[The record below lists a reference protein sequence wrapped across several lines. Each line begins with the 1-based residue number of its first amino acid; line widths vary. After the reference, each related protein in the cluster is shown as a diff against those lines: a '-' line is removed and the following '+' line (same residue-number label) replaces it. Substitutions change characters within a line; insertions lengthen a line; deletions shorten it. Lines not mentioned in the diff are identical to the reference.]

1 MSGEANKGLI
11 QKYGHVNLRLRS
23 MLVRANLQQVIGLV
37 LLFIIAAIISP
48 VANRTGQNIFLSGVN
63 LTDIM
68 RQVSEKGIIALGM
81 TFVILTG
88 GIDLS
93 VGSLLALSA
102 TFTANTLTKW
112 KPGMAWGTEI
122 FIVIV
127 LALVI
132 CTAFGALQGTLIAK
146 LKVQPF
152 IITLAGMIGI
162 RGFARF
168 LTTNGNIDIGF
179 GDDISALFAK
189 TIQNK
194 AVVICVFIG
203 LAIIFGII
211 LARTVF
217 GLQVKSVGDNPV
229 ASRYA
234 GLPVTKTLIYT
245 YAISGFLVG
254 IAGVLH
260 CAQNHQGNPNDGVS
274 YELDAIASVVIG
286 GTSMTGG
293 KGTIT
298 GTIIGAFIL
307 GILTNIFR
315 LKGVDINVEMMCKSV
330 IIVIAVWLQMPRKV
344 KGAVKRQTIA
354 SVQ

>member
-1 MSGEANKGLI
+1 
-11 QKYGHVNLRLRS
+11 
-23 MLVRANLQQVIGLV
+23 
-37 LLFIIAAIISP
+37 
-48 VANRTGQNIFLSGVN
+48 
-63 LTDIM
+63 M

-81 TFVILTG
+81 TYVILTG

-93 VGSLLALSA
+93 VGSVLALSA
-102 TFTANTLTKW
+102 TFTANALTNWKTDMSWPIEITLVIL
-112 KPGMAWGTEI
+112 MA
-122 FIVIV
+122 
-127 LALVI
+127 LAI
-132 CTAFGALQGTLIAK
+132 CTAFGTLQGTLIAK

-168 LTTNGNIDIGF
+168 LTTNANIDIGF

-194 AVVICVFIG
+194 TIVIAAFAV
-203 LAIIFGII
+203 LALIFGVI

-229 ASRYA
+229 AARYA
-234 GLPVTKTLIYT
+234 GLPVTRTLIYT

-254 IAGVLH
+254 IAGILH
-260 CAQNHQGNPNDGVS
+260 CAQNHQGNPNDGAS

-286 GTSMTGG
+286 GTNMSGG

-315 LKGVDINVEMMCKSV
+315 LRGVDINVEMMCKSV
-330 IIVIAVWLQMPRKV
+330 IIVVAVWLQMPRKI
-344 KGAVKRQTIA
+344 KTALKKQAAGRN
-354 SVQ
+354 

>member
-1 MSGEANKGLI
+1 MGDNIINSIKTRGKNFLAAGNF
-11 QKYGHVNLRLRS
+11 
-23 MLVRANLQQVIGLV
+23 QQIIGL
-37 LLFIIAAIISP
+37 LLIFIIAAIISP
-48 VANRTGQNIFLSGVN
+48 VSRRTGENIFLSGAN
-63 LTDIM
+63 LSDIM

-102 TFTANTLTKW
+102 TFVANTLTYW
-112 KPGMAWGTEI
+112 KSGMAWPLEI
-122 FIVIV
+122 SLVIIM
-127 LALVI
+127 ALVI
-132 CTAFGALQGTLIAK
+132 CTAFGILQGTLIAK

-152 IITLAGMIGI
+152 IVTLAGMIGI

-168 LTTNGNIDIGF
+168 MTTNSNIDIGF
-179 GDDISALFAK
+179 GNDISSLFAK
-189 TIQNK
+189 TVQSRFI
-194 AVVICVFIG
+194 VIGTFIT
-203 LAIIFGII
+203 LALIFGII

-229 ASRYA
+229 AARYA
-234 GLPVTKTLIYT
+234 GLPVTKTLVFT

-254 IAGVLH
+254 VAGILH
-260 CAQNHQGNPNDGVS
+260 CAQNHQGNPNDGVA
-274 YELDAIASVVIG
+274 YELDAIAAVVIG
-286 GTSMTGG
+286 GTNMKGG
-293 KGTIT
+293 KGTIA

-330 IIVIAVWLQMPRKV
+330 IIVIAVWLQMPRKA
-344 KGAVKRQTIA
+344 KGVRKQVIKGI
-354 SVQ
+354 

>member
-1 MSGEANKGLI
+1 MANRIIDLFKSQRKKIFAAG
-11 QKYGHVNLRLRS
+11 
-23 MLVRANLQQVIGLV
+23 NLQQILGLA
-37 LLFIIAAIISP
+37 LLFIIAALISP
-48 VANRTGQNIFLSGVN
+48 VSRRSGQNIFLSIDN

-93 VGSLLALSA
+93 VGSVLALSA
-102 TFTANTLTKW
+102 TFTAKMLTAW
-112 KPGMAWGTEI
+112 KPVGMIWPVEI
-122 FIVIV
+122 TVVIIM
-127 LALVI
+127 AMAM
-132 CTAFGALQGTLIAK
+132 CTAFGALQGTLIAR

-168 LTTNGNIDIGF
+168 LTTNENIDIGF
-179 GDDISALFAK
+179 GQDISSLFAN
-189 TIQNK
+189 TVSNK
-194 AVVICVFIG
+194 AIVISVFIV
-203 LAIIFGII
+203 LAIVFGII

-229 ASRYA
+229 AARYA
-234 GLPVTKTLIYT
+234 GLPVTRTLIFT
-245 YAISGFLVG
+245 YAISGLLVG

-286 GTSMTGG
+286 GTSMSGG

-307 GILTNIFR
+307 GILTNMFR
-315 LKGVDINVEMMCKSV
+315 LKGVDINVEMMFKSV
-330 IIVIAVWLQMPRKV
+330 IIVIAVWMQMPRRT
-344 KGAVKRQTIA
+344 KRAAKQQIKTA
-354 SVQ
+354 

>member
-1 MSGEANKGLI
+1 MSGETNKGII
-11 QKYGHVNLRLRS
+11 QKYNAIYIRLRS
-23 MLVRANLQQVIGLV
+23 ILARANFQQVIGLV
-37 LLFIIAAIISP
+37 LLFIIAAVISP
-48 VANRTGQNIFLSGVN
+48 VANRTGQNIFLSGAN

-68 RQVSEKGIIALGM
+68 RQVSEKGIMALGM

-102 TFTANTLTKW
+102 TFTANTLTNW
-112 KPGMAWGTEI
+112 KTDMAWGMEI

-168 LTTNGNIDIGF
+168 LTTNANIDIGF

-194 AVVICVFIG
+194 TIVICTFIG
-203 LAIIFGII
+203 LALIFGII

-217 GLQVKSVGDNPV
+217 GLQVKSVGDNPT

-254 IAGVLH
+254 IAGILH

-274 YELDAIASVVIG
+274 YELDAIAAVVIG

-330 IIVIAVWLQMPRKV
+330 IIVIAVWLQMPRKA
-344 KGAVKRQTIA
+344 KGAVKRQSA
-354 SVQ
+354 GSVN

>member
-1 MSGEANKGLI
+1 MGNTFIDYIKSRRKTIIAAG
-11 QKYGHVNLRLRS
+11 
-23 MLVRANLQQVIGLV
+23 NLQQFAGLI

-48 VANRTGQNIFLSGVN
+48 VANRTGQNIFLSGDN

-102 TFTANTLTKW
+102 TFTANTLTNW
-112 KPGMAWGTEI
+112 KANMAWPLEI
-122 FIVIV
+122 SIIIIMA
-127 LALVI
+127 LAI
-132 CTAFGALQGTLIAK
+132 CTAFGVLQGTLIAR

-168 LTTNGNIDIGF
+168 LTTNANIDIGF

-194 AVVICVFIG
+194 AIVICTFAG
-203 LAIIFGII
+203 LALIFGVI

-217 GLQVKSVGDNPV
+217 GLQVKSVGDNST
-229 ASRYA
+229 AARYA
-234 GLPVTKTLIYT
+234 GLPVVKTLIFT

-286 GTSMTGG
+286 GTIMTGG

-315 LKGVDINVEMMCKSV
+315 LKGVDINVEMMAKSV
-330 IIVIAVWLQMPRKV
+330 IIVIAVWLQMPRKA
-344 KGAVKRQTIA
+344 KGIKQIPAKGN
-354 SVQ
+354 

>member
-1 MSGEANKGLI
+1 MGSRFVDFLKSLR
-11 QKYGHVNLRLRS
+11 KNLF
-23 MLVRANLQQVIGLV
+23 VIGNFQQVIGLV

-48 VANRTGQNIFLSGVN
+48 VARRTGQNIFLSGAN

-102 TFTANTLTKW
+102 TFTANTLTYW
-112 KPGMAWGTEI
+112 KTNMSWPLEI
-122 FIVIV
+122 SMVIIM
-127 LALVI
+127 ALVI
-132 CTAFGALQGTLIAK
+132 CTAFGTLQGTLIAK

-152 IITLAGMIGI
+152 IVTLAGMIGI

-168 LTTNGNIDIGF
+168 LTTNSNIDIGF

-194 AVVICVFIG
+194 AIVICTFAM
-203 LAIIFGII
+203 LALIFGII

-229 ASRYA
+229 AARYA

-254 IAGVLH
+254 IAGILH

-286 GTSMTGG
+286 GTNMSGG
-293 KGTIT
+293 RGTIT

-315 LKGVDINVEMMCKSV
+315 LKGVDINVEMMCKSA
-330 IIVIAVWLQMPRKV
+330 IIVIAVWLQMPRRAKGVKKHTV
-344 KGAVKRQTIA
+344 KGN
-354 SVQ
+354 

>member
-1 MSGEANKGLI
+1 MGGTINGLK
-11 QKYGHVNLRLRS
+11 QRYGSLLA
-23 MLVRANLQQVIGLV
+23 RANLQQSLGLV
-37 LLFIIAAIISP
+37 LLFILATIISP
-48 VANRTGQNIFLSGVN
+48 RQRGTGMIIFLSGAN
-63 LTDIM
+63 LSDIL
-68 RQVSEKGIIALGM
+68 RQVSENGIIALGM

-93 VGSLLALSA
+93 VGSILALSA
-102 TFTANTLTKW
+102 TFTAKMLTEW
-112 KPGMAWGTEI
+112 KPALSWPIEIAAIILMAL
-122 FIVIV
+122 FIT
-127 LALVI
+127 
-132 CTAFGALQGTLIAK
+132 TAFGALQGTLIAK

-152 IITLAGMIGI
+152 IITLAGMIGL

-168 LTTNGNIDIGF
+168 LTTNANIDIGF
-179 GDDISALFAK
+179 GDDIAAFFTK
-189 TIQNK
+189 TISK
-194 AVVICVFIG
+194 PIVIATFIL
-203 LAIIFGII
+203 LAIIFGLI

-234 GLPVTKTLIYT
+234 GLPVSKTLVYT

-254 IAGVLH
+254 IAGILH

-274 YELDAIASVVIG
+274 YELDAIAAVVIG
-286 GTSMTGG
+286 GTSMSGG
-293 KGTIT
+293 KGTIP

-330 IIVIAVWLQMPRKV
+330 IIVIAVWLQMPRKAKSTAGKQV
-344 KGAVKRQTIA
+344 FSGN
-354 SVQ
+354 

>member
-1 MSGEANKGLI
+1 MGGETNRRLI
-11 QKYGHVNLRLRS
+11 QKYGHINLRLRS
-23 MLVRANLQQVIGLV
+23 MFARANLQQVIGLA
-37 LLFIIAAIISP
+37 LLFIVAALISP
-48 VANRTGQNIFLSGVN
+48 VANRTGQNIFLSGAN

-112 KPGMAWGTEI
+112 KPGIAWGTEI
-122 FIVIV
+122 FIVVV

-132 CTAFGALQGTLIAK
+132 CTAFGTLQGALIAK

-152 IITLAGMIGI
+152 IVTLAGMIGI

-168 LTTNGNIDIGF
+168 LTTNANIDIGF

-194 AVVICVFIG
+194 TIVICTFIG

-229 ASRYA
+229 ASLYA

-274 YELDAIASVVIG
+274 YELDAIAAVVIG

-344 KGAVKRQTIA
+344 KNAARRQVTIN
-354 SVQ
+354 VQ

>member
-1 MSGEANKGLI
+1 MGSK
-11 QKYGHVNLRLRS
+11 
-23 MLVRANLQQVIGLV
+23 VIGFIKAKGKNLFTAGNFQQIV
-37 LLFIIAAIISP
+37 GLLAIFIIAAIISP
-48 VANRTGQNIFLSGVN
+48 VSRRTGQNIFLSGAN
-63 LTDIM
+63 LSDIM

-102 TFTANTLTKW
+102 TFTAYTLTYW
-112 KPGMAWGTEI
+112 NLGLAWPLQIT
-122 FIVIV
+122 VIII
-127 LALVI
+127 LALAI

-152 IITLAGMIGI
+152 IVTLAGMIGI

-168 LTTNGNIDIGF
+168 MTTNSNIDIGF
-179 GDDISALFAK
+179 GNDITALFAK
-189 TIQNK
+189 SIQNRV
-194 AVVICVFIG
+194 VVIGTFIA
-203 LAIIFGII
+203 LALIFGTI

-217 GLQVKSVGDNPV
+217 GMQVKSVGDNPV
-229 ASRYA
+229 AARYA
-234 GLPVTKTLIYT
+234 GLPISKTLIFT

-254 IAGVLH
+254 VAGILH
-260 CAQNHQGNPNDGVS
+260 CAQNHQGNPNDGVA
-274 YELDAIASVVIG
+274 YELDAIAAVVIG
-286 GTSMTGG
+286 GTNMRGG
-293 KGTIT
+293 KGTIA

-330 IIVIAVWLQMPRKV
+330 IIVIAVWLQIPKRV
-344 KGAVKRQTIA
+344 KGIRKQA
-354 SVQ
+354 SKVN

>member
-1 MSGEANKGLI
+1 MGARIIEFFKSRRKLFFTVGNF
-11 QKYGHVNLRLRS
+11 
-23 MLVRANLQQVIGLV
+23 QQVIGLV

-48 VANRTGQNIFLSGVN
+48 VASRTGQNIFLSGAN

-81 TFVILTG
+81 TYVILTG

-93 VGSLLALSA
+93 VGSVLALSA
-102 TFTANTLTKW
+102 TFTANTLTYW
-112 KPGMAWGTEI
+112 KPVNMSWPVEI
-122 FIVIV
+122 CIVIIMA
-127 LALVI
+127 LAI
-132 CTAFGALQGTLIAK
+132 CTAFGTLQGTLIAK

-152 IITLAGMIGI
+152 IVTLAGMIGI

-168 LTTNGNIDIGF
+168 LTTNANIDIGF

-194 AVVICVFIG
+194 TIVIATFAA
-203 LAIIFGII
+203 LALIFGII

-229 ASRYA
+229 AARYA

-245 YAISGFLVG
+245 YAISGLLVG

-286 GTSMTGG
+286 STNMSGG

-330 IIVIAVWLQMPRKV
+330 IIVIAVWLQMPRKAKSVV
-344 KGAVKRQTIA
+344 KKQGTGRN
-354 SVQ
+354 

>member
-1 MSGEANKGLI
+1 MS
-11 QKYGHVNLRLRS
+11 
-23 MLVRANLQQVIGLV
+23 VRIIESLQSRRKLLFTVGNFQQVIGLV
-37 LLFIIAAIISP
+37 LLFIVAAIISP
-48 VANRTGQNIFLSGVN
+48 VASRSGQNIFLSGAN

-81 TFVILTG
+81 TYVILTG

-93 VGSLLALSA
+93 VGSVLALSA
-102 TFTANTLTKW
+102 TFTANTLTYW
-112 KPGMAWGTEI
+112 KPAGMSWPVEI
-122 FIVIV
+122 F
-127 LALVI
+127 LVI
-132 CTAFGALQGTLIAK
+132 IMALAISTAFGTLQGTLIAK

-168 LTTNGNIDIGF
+168 LTTNANIDIGF

-194 AVVICVFIG
+194 TIIIAAFAV

-229 ASRYA
+229 AARYA
-234 GLPVTKTLIYT
+234 GLPVTRTLIYT
-245 YAISGFLVG
+245 YAISGLLVG

-286 GTSMTGG
+286 GTSMSGG
-293 KGTIT
+293 KGTIA

-330 IIVIAVWLQMPRKV
+330 IIVVAVWLQMPRKA
-344 KGAVKRQTIA
+344 KNALKKQTA
-354 SVQ
+354 NRN

>member
-1 MSGEANKGLI
+1 MGGETNNGI
-11 QKYGHVNLRLRS
+11 RQKYNTINLRLRS
-23 MLVRANLQQVIGLV
+23 ILARANFQQLIGLV
-37 LLFIIAAIISP
+37 LLFIIAAVISP
-48 VANRTGQNIFLSGVN
+48 VANRTGQNIFLSGAN

-102 TFTANTLTKW
+102 TFTANTLTNW
-112 KPGMAWGTEI
+112 KTDMAWGMEI
-122 FIVIV
+122 VMVIV
-127 LALVI
+127 FALII

-152 IITLAGMIGI
+152 IVTLAGMIGI

-168 LTTNGNIDIGF
+168 LTTNANIDIGF
-179 GDDISALFAK
+179 GEDISALFAK

-194 AVVICVFIG
+194 TIVICTFIA
-203 LAIIFGII
+203 LALIFGII

-217 GLQVKSVGDNPV
+217 GLHVKSVGDNPI

-245 YAISGFLVG
+245 YAISAFLVG
-254 IAGVLH
+254 IAGILH

-330 IIVIAVWLQMPRKV
+330 IIVIAVCLQMPRNV
-344 KGAVKRQTIA
+344 KGAVKPGATA
-354 SVQ
+354 N

>member
-1 MSGEANKGLI
+1 
-11 QKYGHVNLRLRS
+11 
-23 MLVRANLQQVIGLV
+23 
-37 LLFIIAAIISP
+37 
-48 VANRTGQNIFLSGVN
+48 
-63 LTDIM
+63 M

-81 TFVILTG
+81 TYVILTG

-93 VGSLLALSA
+93 VGSVLALSA
-102 TFTANTLTKW
+102 TFTANTLTNW
-112 KPGMAWGTEI
+112 KPDMSWPVEITLVILMA
-122 FIVIV
+122 
-127 LALVI
+127 LAI
-132 CTAFGALQGTLIAK
+132 CTAFGTLQGTLIAK

-168 LTTNGNIDIGF
+168 LTTNANIDIGF
-179 GDDISALFAK
+179 GNDISALFAK

-194 AVVICVFIG
+194 TIVIATFAV
-203 LAIIFGII
+203 LALIFGVI

-229 ASRYA
+229 AARYA

-245 YAISGFLVG
+245 YAISGLLVG

-274 YELDAIASVVIG
+274 YELDAIAAVVIG
-286 GTSMTGG
+286 GTNMSGG

-315 LKGVDINVEMMCKSV
+315 LRGVDINVEMMCKSV
-330 IIVIAVWLQMPRKV
+330 IIVVAVWLQMPRKA
-344 KGAVKRQTIA
+344 KNTIKKQTA
-354 SVQ
+354 GRN

>member
-1 MSGEANKGLI
+1 MSGETNKGIL
-11 QKYGHVNLRLRS
+11 QKYNTINIRLRS
-23 MLVRANLQQVIGLV
+23 ILARANFQQVIGLV
-37 LLFIIAAIISP
+37 LLFIIAAVISP
-48 VANRTGQNIFLSGVN
+48 VANRTGQNIFLSGAN

-93 VGSLLALSA
+93 VGSVLALSA
-102 TFTANTLTKW
+102 TFTANTLTNW
-112 KPGMAWGTEI
+112 KTDMSWPMEICVVIIMA
-122 FIVIV
+122 
-127 LALVI
+127 LAI

-168 LTTNGNIDIGF
+168 LTTNANIDIGF

-194 AVVICVFIG
+194 TIVIATFAV
-203 LAIIFGII
+203 LALIFGVI

-229 ASRYA
+229 AARYA
-234 GLPVTKTLIYT
+234 GLPVSKTLIIT

-254 IAGVLH
+254 VAGVLH

-286 GTSMTGG
+286 GTSMSGG

-330 IIVIAVWLQMPRKV
+330 IIVIAVWLQMPRKAKSTV
-344 KGAVKRQTIA
+344 KKQTA
-354 SVQ
+354 ERN

>member
-1 MSGEANKGLI
+1 MGAKFFSSVKTKG
-11 QKYGHVNLRLRS
+11 KNLF
-23 MLVRANLQQVIGLV
+23 AAGNYQQIIGLL
-37 LLFIIAAIISP
+37 LLFIIAAILSP
-48 VANRTGQNIFLSGVN
+48 VNRRTGQNIFLSAAN
-63 LTDIM
+63 LSDIM

-102 TFTANTLTKW
+102 TFTANTLTYW
-112 KPGMAWGTEI
+112 KSGMAWPLEI
-122 FIVIV
+122 SIIIIM
-127 LALVI
+127 ALVI
-132 CTAFGALQGTLIAK
+132 CTAFGTLQGTLIAK

-168 LTTNGNIDIGF
+168 MTTNSNIDIGF

-189 TIQNK
+189 TIQNRVIVIGTFIAL
-194 AVVICVFIG
+194 AV
-203 LAIIFGII
+203 IFGII

-217 GLQVKSVGDNPV
+217 GMQVKSVGDNPV
-229 ASRYA
+229 AARYA

-254 IAGVLH
+254 VAGILH
-260 CAQNHQGNPNDGVS
+260 CAQNHQGNPNDGMA
-274 YELDAIASVVIG
+274 YELDAIAAVVIG
-286 GTSMTGG
+286 GTNMRGG

-330 IIVIAVWLQMPRKV
+330 IIVIAVWLQMPRRIKGIKKQATKV
-344 KGAVKRQTIA
+344 N
-354 SVQ
+354 

>member
-1 MSGEANKGLI
+1 MGAQVIEFIKSRRKTIAAGNF
-11 QKYGHVNLRLRS
+11 
-23 MLVRANLQQVIGLV
+23 QQVIGLV
-37 LLFIIAAIISP
+37 LLFIIAALISP
-48 VANRTGQNIFLSGVN
+48 VARRTGQNIFLSGAN

-102 TFTANTLTKW
+102 TFTANTLTYW
-112 KPGMAWGTEI
+112 KTGMSWPLEI
-122 FIVIV
+122 AIVIV
-127 LALVI
+127 MTLAI
-132 CTAFGALQGTLIAK
+132 CTAFGTLQGTLIAK

-168 LTTNGNIDIGF
+168 LTTNSNIDIGF
-179 GDDISALFAK
+179 GDDIASLFAK

-194 AVVICVFIG
+194 AIVICTFIA
-203 LAIIFGII
+203 LALIFGII

-229 ASRYA
+229 AARYA
-234 GLPVTKTLIYT
+234 GLPVTKTLIFT
-245 YAISGFLVG
+245 YAISGLLVG

-260 CAQNHQGNPNDGVS
+260 CAQNHQGNPNDGMS

-286 GTSMTGG
+286 GTNMTGG

-330 IIVIAVWLQMPRKV
+330 IIVIAVWLQMPRKARGV
-344 KGAVKRQTIA
+344 RKQLTPGN
-354 SVQ
+354 

>member
-1 MSGEANKGLI
+1 MGNTFIDYIKSRRKTIIAAG
-11 QKYGHVNLRLRS
+11 
-23 MLVRANLQQVIGLV
+23 NLQQFAGLI

-48 VANRTGQNIFLSGVN
+48 VANRTGQNIFLSGDN

-102 TFTANTLTKW
+102 TFTANTLTNW
-112 KPGMAWGTEI
+112 KANMAWPLEI
-122 FIVIV
+122 SIIIIMA
-127 LALVI
+127 LAI
-132 CTAFGALQGTLIAK
+132 CTAFGVLQGTLIAK

-168 LTTNGNIDIGF
+168 LTTNANIDIGF

-194 AVVICVFIG
+194 AIVICTFAG
-203 LAIIFGII
+203 LALIFGVI

-217 GLQVKSVGDNPV
+217 GLQVKSVGDNST
-229 ASRYA
+229 AARYA
-234 GLPVTKTLIYT
+234 GLPVVKTLIFT

-286 GTSMTGG
+286 GTIMTGG

-315 LKGVDINVEMMCKSV
+315 LKGVDINVEMMAKSV
-330 IIVIAVWLQMPRKV
+330 IIVIAVWLQMPRKA
-344 KGAVKRQTIA
+344 KGIKQISAKGN
-354 SVQ
+354 

>member
-1 MSGEANKGLI
+1 MAQFIDFIKSR
-11 QKYGHVNLRLRS
+11 QKTFI
-23 MLVRANLQQVIGLV
+23 RAGNFQQIIGLV

-48 VANRTGQNIFLSGVN
+48 VAHRTGQNIFLSGAN

-102 TFTANTLTKW
+102 TFTANTLTYW
-112 KPGMAWGTEI
+112 KTNLSWPLEISMVIIMA
-122 FIVIV
+122 
-127 LALVI
+127 LAI
-132 CTAFGALQGTLIAK
+132 CTAFGILQGTLIAK

-168 LTTNGNIDIGF
+168 LTTNSNIDIGF
-179 GDDISALFAK
+179 GDDISSLFAK

-194 AVVICVFIG
+194 TIVICTFIA
-203 LAIIFGII
+203 LALIFGII

-217 GLQVKSVGDNPV
+217 GLQVKSVGDNRV
-229 ASRYA
+229 AAHYA
-234 GLPVTKTLIYT
+234 GLPVTKTLIFT
-245 YAISGFLVG
+245 YAISGLLVG
-254 IAGVLH
+254 VAGILH

-274 YELDAIASVVIG
+274 YELDAIAAVVIG
-286 GTSMTGG
+286 GTNMSGG
-293 KGTIT
+293 KGAIT

-315 LKGVDINVEMMCKSV
+315 LKGVDINMEMMCKSV
-330 IIVIAVWLQMPRKV
+330 IIVIAVWLQMPQKI
-344 KGAVKRQTIA
+344 KGPGAKQKKGIDR
-354 SVQ
+354 S

>member
-1 MSGEANKGLI
+1 
-11 QKYGHVNLRLRS
+11 
-23 MLVRANLQQVIGLV
+23 LV
-37 LLFIIAAIISP
+37 LLFILAALISP
-48 VANRTGQNIFLSGVN
+48 RQRGTGMNIFLSGAN
-63 LTDIM
+63 LSDIL
-68 RQVSEKGIIALGM
+68 RQVSENGIIALGM

-93 VGSLLALSA
+93 VGSILALSA
-102 TFTANTLTKW
+102 TFTAKMLTEW
-112 KPGMAWGTEI
+112 KPPLSWTFEI
-122 FIVIV
+122 VAIIF
-127 LALVI
+127 LALFI
-132 CTAFGALQGTLIAK
+132 TTAFGALQGTLIAR

-152 IITLAGMIGI
+152 IITLAGMIGL

-168 LTTNGNIDIGF
+168 LTTNANIDIGF

-189 TIQNK
+189 TISNK
-194 AVVICVFIG
+194 SIVIGTFIV
-203 LAIIFGII
+203 LAIIFGFI

-217 GLQVKSVGDNPV
+217 GLQVKSVGDNPI

-234 GLPVTKTLIYT
+234 GLPVSKTLVYT

-254 IAGVLH
+254 IAGILH

-274 YELDAIASVVIG
+274 YELDAIAAVVIG

-293 KGTIT
+293 KGTIP

-330 IIVIAVWLQMPRKV
+330 IIVIAVWLQMPRKA
-344 KGAVKRQTIA
+344 KSSVKRQTVNA
-354 SVQ
+354 N

>member
-1 MSGEANKGLI
+1 MGVRIIEFFKSR
-11 QKYGHVNLRLRS
+11 QKLLFTVGNF
-23 MLVRANLQQVIGLV
+23 QQVIGLV

-48 VANRTGQNIFLSGVN
+48 VANRTGQNIFLSGAN

-93 VGSLLALSA
+93 VGSVLALSA
-102 TFTANTLTKW
+102 TFTANTLTNW
-112 KPGMAWGTEI
+112 KTDMPWAMEICVVIIMA
-122 FIVIV
+122 
-127 LALVI
+127 LAI
-132 CTAFGALQGTLIAK
+132 CTAFGTLQGTLIAK

-152 IITLAGMIGI
+152 IVTLAGMIGI

-168 LTTNGNIDIGF
+168 LTTNANIDIGF

-194 AVVICVFIG
+194 TIVIATFAA
-203 LAIIFGII
+203 LALIFGII

-229 ASRYA
+229 AARYA

-330 IIVIAVWLQMPRKV
+330 IIIIAVWLQMPRKA
-344 KGAVKRQTIA
+344 KGAVKKQIA
-354 SVQ
+354 GRN

>member
-1 MSGEANKGLI
+1 
-11 QKYGHVNLRLRS
+11 
-23 MLVRANLQQVIGLV
+23 
-37 LLFIIAAIISP
+37 SP
-48 VANRTGQNIFLSGVN
+48 VANRTGQNIFLSGAN

-81 TFVILTG
+81 TYVILTG

-93 VGSLLALSA
+93 VGSVLALSA
-102 TFTANTLTKW
+102 TFTANTLTNW
-112 KPGMAWGTEI
+112 KPDMSWPVEITLVILMA
-122 FIVIV
+122 
-127 LALVI
+127 LAI
-132 CTAFGALQGTLIAK
+132 CTAFGTLQGTLIAK

-168 LTTNGNIDIGF
+168 LTTNANIDIGF
-179 GDDISALFAK
+179 GNDISALFAK

-194 AVVICVFIG
+194 TIVIATFAV
-203 LAIIFGII
+203 LALIFGVI

-229 ASRYA
+229 AARYA

-245 YAISGFLVG
+245 YAISGLLVG

-274 YELDAIASVVIG
+274 YELDAIAAVVIG
-286 GTSMTGG
+286 GTNMSGG

-315 LKGVDINVEMMCKSV
+315 LRGVDINVEMMCKSV
-330 IIVIAVWLQMPRKV
+330 IIVVAVWLQMPRKA
-344 KGAVKRQTIA
+344 KNTIKKQTA
-354 SVQ
+354 GRN